1 MVVFNVVLERKAA
14 VAVAVDGGDGD
25 GGDGANKG
33 DAQDVAEEDFAEAT
47 AGCLSPV
54 CVEANLLWRKD
65 RGSISV

>member
-1 MVVFNVVLERKAA
+1 MVVFNVVLERCVA

-33 DAQDVAEEDFAEAT
+33 DAEEDFAEAT

-65 RGSISV
+65 RGGISV